1 MTNIEVTGFV
11 LRLLALVAIYAFAGF
26 GLGFLLGILTANTF
40 LVRGKPNVMDEYAEA
55 KKAAA
60 QHNAQWN
67 PSHER
72 WKGADAPGKTEASPE
87 ETN

>member
-1 MTNIEVTGFV
+1 MTNVEVLSFS
-11 LRLLALVAIYAFAGF
+11 LRLLAFIVIYAVAGF
-26 GLGFLLGILTANTF
+26 GIGFVLGLLTANWF
-40 LVRGKPNVMDEYAEA
+40 LARDKPNIMEDYAEA

-72 WKGADAPGKTEASPE
+72 WKGALAPGKTEADEPE
-87 ETN
+87 V